1 MPRTENQYEKIR
13 KSKKKLIMDTA
24 LELFANQ
31 GYYPTSI
38 SIIAKKA
45 GISKGLLYN
54 YFKSKEDLIK
64 EIINRGI
71 DELFE
76 TFDPDRDGVLTED
89 EFDYLVHEN
98 FRLIKN
104 NIQHWKLFFA
114 ISMQPP
120 VFKVVKERI
129 GEFMP
134 KYINIMAKYYKK
146 RGVSNPVTEALF
158 FGAVMDGVS
167 LNYVADPDKFPLE
180 EIIQK
185 IIDIFSH
192 KNSQREQHEK
202 NK

>member
-1 MPRTENQYEKIR
+1 
-13 KSKKKLIMDTA
+13 MDTA

-64 EIINRGI
+64 EIINQGI

-134 KYINIMAKYYKK
+134 KYINIMAKYYNK

-180 EIIQK
+180 EITQK
-185 IIDIFSH
+185 IIDVFSH
-192 KNSQREQHEK
+192 KNSQKEQNEK

>member
-13 KSKKKLIMDTA
+13 ESKKKLIMDTA

-71 DELFE
+71 DELLE
-76 TFDPDRDGVLTED
+76 TFDLDRDGVLTED

-129 GEFMP
+129 SEFMP
-134 KYINIMAKYYKK
+134 KYINIMAKYYNK

-180 EIIQK
+180 EITQK

-192 KNSQREQHEK
+192 KNSQKEQHEE